1 MGSGKAGVTTAAY
14 WSPNDLRILRE
25 LRLAGYTN
33 RQIAQTLDRSP
44 RAVEHKAKALKIPSK
59 HAPTPRQ
66 LYQQRRQQRRATTQ
80 TDIPRA
86 GPTTLPPL
94 PSLLEPMH
102 IIQP

>member
-1 MGSGKAGVTTAAY
+1 MTTAAY
-14 WSPNDLRILRE
+14 WSPTDLRILTE
-25 LRLAGYTN
+25 LRLAGRTN
-33 RQIAQTLDRSP
+33 REIAQILDRTP
-44 RAVEHKAKALKIPSK
+44 RAVEHKAKALKIPSAY
-59 HAPTPRQ
+59 APTPRQ

-86 GPTTLPPL
+86 GQNTLPPL